1 LLEQDHHKK
10 ENIMTANRK
19 TALITGASGGIG
31 EALARTLA
39 QHGYDLILVA
49 RTISKLEALGAELS
63 AKNGI
68 QTLSIASDLSAFDAS
83 EKLMIELET
92 RKLNVDVLVNNA
104 GIGEYG
110 EFATGDPMKQQQ
122 MISLNI
128 LTLTMLTRALLP
140 KMLEQKFG
148 RVMNVASTAA
158 FMPGPLMSVY
168 YATKAYVLSF
178 SEALAE
184 ELVGSGVTVTALCP
198 GPTKSDF
205 QARAAMQDSKL
216 VQGKT
221 LMTAREVSEQGVAAL
236 ERGQRVVIPG
246 LINQIQAQT
255 SRLLPRAIVPGI
267 VKSIQARNHS

>member
-1 LLEQDHHKK
+1 
-10 ENIMTANRK
+10 MTTNRK

-63 AKNGI
+63 TKNGV
-68 QTLSIASDLSAFDAS
+68 QTTSISSDLSAFDAS
-83 EKLMIELET
+83 EKLIADLET
-92 RKLNVDVLVNNA
+92 RGLQVDVLVNNA
-104 GIGEYG
+104 GFGEYG
-110 EFATGDPMKQQQ
+110 EFATGDPIKQQQ

-128 LTLTMLTRALLP
+128 LTLTMLTRHLLP
-140 KMLEQKFG
+140 KMLERKFG

-168 YATKAYVLSF
+168 YASKAYVLSF
-178 SEALAE
+178 SEALGE
-184 ELVGSGVTVTALCP
+184 ELLNTGVTVTALCP
-198 GPTKSDF
+198 GPTESDF

-221 LMTAREVSEQGVAAL
+221 LMTAREVAEQGVAAL

-246 LINQIQAQT
+246 IMNQIQAQAA
-255 SRLLPRAIVPGI
+255 RFLPRAIVPGI
-267 VKSIQARNHS
+267 IKNVQARNH

>member
-1 LLEQDHHKK
+1 
-10 ENIMTANRK
+10 MTANRK

-49 RTISKLEALGAELS
+49 RTISKLETLGAELT
-63 AKNGI
+63 AKNGV
-68 QTLSIASDLSAFDAS
+68 QTTSISSDLSAFDAS
-83 EKLMIELET
+83 EKLIAELET
-92 RKLNVDVLVNNA
+92 RELNVDLLVNNA
-104 GIGEYG
+104 GFAEYG
-110 EFATGDPMKQQQ
+110 EFATGDPQKQQQ

-140 KMLEQKFG
+140 KMLERKFG

-168 YATKAYVLSF
+168 YASKAYVLSF
-178 SEALAE
+178 SEALGE
-184 ELVGSGVTVTALCP
+184 ELLGTGVTVTALCP
-198 GPTKSDF
+198 GPTESDF

-221 LMTAREVSEQGVAAL
+221 LMTAKEVAEQGVAAL

-246 LINQIQAQT
+246 FINQIQAQV
-255 SRLLPRAIVPGI
+255 SRFLPRAIVPGMI
-267 VKSIQARNHS
+267 KNIQGRNH

>member
-1 LLEQDHHKK
+1 
-10 ENIMTANRK
+10 MTANRK

-49 RTISKLEALGAELS
+49 RTISKLETLGAELN
-63 AKNGI
+63 AKNGV
-68 QTLSIASDLSAFDAS
+68 QTTSISSDLSAFDAS
-83 EKLMIELET
+83 EKLIAELET
-92 RKLNVDVLVNNA
+92 RELNVDLLVNNA
-104 GIGEYG
+104 GFAEYG
-110 EFATGDPMKQQQ
+110 EFATGDPQKQQQ

-140 KMLEQKFG
+140 KMLERKFG

-168 YATKAYVLSF
+168 YASKAYVLSF
-178 SEALAE
+178 SEALGE
-184 ELVGSGVTVTALCP
+184 ELLGTGVTVTALCP
-198 GPTKSDF
+198 GPTESDF

-221 LMTAREVSEQGVAAL
+221 LMTAKEVAEQGVAAL

-246 LINQIQAQT
+246 FINQIQAQV
-255 SRLLPRAIVPGI
+255 SRFLPRAIVPGMI
-267 VKSIQARNHS
+267 KNIQGRNH

>member
-1 LLEQDHHKK
+1 
-10 ENIMTANRK
+10 MTANRK

-49 RTISKLEALGAELS
+49 RTASKLEALGAELS
-63 AKNGI
+63 TKNGI
-68 QTLSIASDLSAFDAS
+68 QTTSISSDLSAFDAS
-83 EKLMIELET
+83 EKLMTELEN

-104 GIGEYG
+104 GFGEYG
-110 EFATGDPMKQQQ
+110 EFATGDPVKQQQ

-128 LTLTMLTRALLP
+128 MTLTMLTRALLP
-140 KMLEQKFG
+140 KMLERKFG

-168 YATKAYVLSF
+168 YASKAYVLSF
-178 SEALAE
+178 SEALGE
-184 ELVGSGVTVTALCP
+184 ELLGTGVTVTALCP
-198 GPTKSDF
+198 GPTESDF

-221 LMTAREVSEQGVAAL
+221 LMTSREVAEQGVAAL

-246 LINQIQAQT
+246 IINQIQAQA
-255 SRLLPRAIVPGI
+255 SRFLPRAIVPGI
-267 VKSIQARNHS
+267 IKNIQGRNH

>member
-1 LLEQDHHKK
+1 
-10 ENIMTANRK
+10 MTINRK

-49 RTISKLEALGAELS
+49 RTMGKLEALGAELS

-68 QTLSIASDLSAFDAS
+68 QTTSISSDLSAFDAS
-83 EKLMIELET
+83 EKLIAELET
-92 RKLNVDVLVNNA
+92 RNLNVDVLVNNA
-104 GIGEYG
+104 GFGEYG
-110 EFATGDPMKQQQ
+110 EFATGDPIKQQQ

-128 LTLTMLTRALLP
+128 LTLTMLTRHLLP
-140 KMLEQKFG
+140 KMLERKFG

-168 YATKAYVLSF
+168 YASKAYVLSF
-178 SEALAE
+178 SEALGE
-184 ELVGSGVTVTALCP
+184 ELLGTGVTVTALCP
-198 GPTKSDF
+198 GPTESDF

-221 LMTAREVSEQGVAAL
+221 LMTSREVAEQGVAAL

-246 LINQIQAQT
+246 IMNQIQAQAA
-255 SRLLPRAIVPGI
+255 RFLPRAIVPGI
-267 VKSIQARNHS
+267 IKNIQGRNH

>member
-1 LLEQDHHKK
+1 
-10 ENIMTANRK
+10 MTANRK

-31 EALARTLA
+31 EALARVLA

-68 QTLSIASDLSAFDAS
+68 QTFSISSDLSAFDAS
-83 EKLMIELET
+83 EKLIADLET

-104 GIGEYG
+104 GFGEYG
-110 EFATGDPMKQQQ
+110 EFATGDPVKQQQ

-140 KMLEQKFG
+140 KMLERKFG
-148 RVMNVASTAA
+148 RIMNVASTAA

-168 YATKAYVLSF
+168 YASKAYVLSF
-178 SEALAE
+178 SEALGE
-184 ELVGSGVTVTALCP
+184 ELLGTGVSVTALCP
-198 GPTKSDF
+198 GPTESDF
-205 QARAAMQDSKL
+205 QARASMQESKL

-221 LMTAREVSEQGVAAL
+221 LMTSREVAEQGVAAL

-246 LINQIQAQT
+246 IINQIQAQAA
-255 SRLLPRAIVPGI
+255 RFLPRAIVPGMM
-267 VKSIQARNHS
+267 KNIQGRNH

>member
-1 LLEQDHHKK
+1 
-10 ENIMTANRK
+10 MTANRK

-39 QHGYDLILVA
+39 QHGYNLILVA
-49 RTISKLEALGAELS
+49 RTASKLEALGAELS
-63 AKNGI
+63 AKNGVEAV
-68 QTLSIASDLSAFDAS
+68 SIDGDLSAFDATQ
-83 EKLMIELET
+83 KLMTELEA

-104 GIGEYG
+104 GFGEYG
-110 EFATGDPMKQQQ
+110 EFATGDPIKQQQ

-140 KMLEQKFG
+140 KMLERKFG

-168 YATKAYVLSF
+168 YASKAYVLSF

-184 ELVGSGVTVTALCP
+184 ELLGTGVTVTALCP
-198 GPTKSDF
+198 GPTESDF
-205 QARAAMQDSKL
+205 QARAAMQESKL

-221 LMTAREVSEQGVAAL
+221 LMTSREVAEQGVVAL

-246 LINQIQAQT
+246 LINQIQAQA
-255 SRLLPRAIVPGI
+255 SRFLPRAIVPGI
-267 VKSIQARNHS
+267 IKNIQARNH

>member
-1 LLEQDHHKK
+1 
-10 ENIMTANRK
+10 MTANRK

-63 AKNGI
+63 AKNGV
-68 QTLSIASDLSAFDAS
+68 QTTSISSDLSAFDAS
-83 EKLMIELET
+83 EKLIADLET
-92 RKLNVDVLVNNA
+92 RGLQVDVLVNNA

-110 EFATGDPMKQQQ
+110 EFVTGDPIKQQQ

-128 LTLTMLTRALLP
+128 LTLTMLTRHLLP
-140 KMLEQKFG
+140 KMLERKFG

-168 YATKAYVLSF
+168 YASKAYVLSF

-184 ELVGSGVTVTALCP
+184 ELLGTGVTVTALCP
-198 GPTKSDF
+198 GPTESDF
-205 QARAAMQDSKL
+205 QARAEMQESKL

-221 LMTAREVSEQGVAAL
+221 LMTAREVAEQGVAAL

-246 LINQIQAQT
+246 IMNQIQAQA
-255 SRLLPRAIVPGI
+255 SRFLPRAIVPGI
-267 VKSIQARNHS
+267 IKNVQARSR

>member
-1 LLEQDHHKK
+1 
-10 ENIMTANRK
+10 MK

-39 QHGYDLILVA
+39 QHGYNLILVA
-49 RTISKLEALGAELS
+49 RTLTKLEALGAELT
-63 AKNGI
+63 AKNGV
-68 QTLSIASDLSAFDAS
+68 QTTSIASDLSAFDAS
-83 EKLMIELET
+83 EKLISELET
-92 RKLNVDVLVNNA
+92 KGLSVDALVNNA
-104 GIGEYG
+104 GFGEYG
-110 EFATGDPMKQQQ
+110 EFAVGDPIKIQQ

-140 KMLEQKFG
+140 KMLERKSG
-148 RVMNVASTAA
+148 RIMNLASTTA
-158 FMPGPLMSVY
+158 FQPGPLMSVY

-184 ELVGSGVTVTALCP
+184 ELVGTGVTVTALCP
-198 GPTKSDF
+198 GPTESDF
-205 QARAAMQDSKL
+205 QARAEMQNSKL

-221 LMTAREVSEQGVAAL
+221 LMTSREVAEQGIAAL

-246 LINQIQAQT
+246 LMNQIMAQT

-267 VKSIQARNHS
+267 VKNIQARNH

>member
-1 LLEQDHHKK
+1 
-10 ENIMTANRK
+10 MSVNRR

-31 EALARTLA
+31 EALARTLG

-49 RTISKLEALGAELS
+49 RTLSKLEALGAELN

-68 QTLSIASDLSAFDAS
+68 QTTSISSDLSAFDAS
-83 EKLMIELET
+83 EKLIADLET
-92 RKLNVDVLVNNA
+92 RGLQVDVLVNNA
-104 GIGEYG
+104 GFGEYG
-110 EFATGDPMKQQQ
+110 EFATGDPIKQQQ

-128 LTLTMLTRALLP
+128 LTLTMLTRHLLP
-140 KMLEQKFG
+140 KMLERKFG

-168 YATKAYVLSF
+168 YASKAYVLSF
-178 SEALAE
+178 SEALGE
-184 ELVGSGVTVTALCP
+184 ELLGTGVTVTALCP
-198 GPTKSDF
+198 GPTESDF

-221 LMTAREVSEQGVAAL
+221 LMTSREVAEQGVAAL

-246 LINQIQAQT
+246 IMNQIQAQA
-255 SRLLPRAIVPGI
+255 SRFLPRAIVPGI
-267 VKSIQARNHS
+267 IKNVQARNH